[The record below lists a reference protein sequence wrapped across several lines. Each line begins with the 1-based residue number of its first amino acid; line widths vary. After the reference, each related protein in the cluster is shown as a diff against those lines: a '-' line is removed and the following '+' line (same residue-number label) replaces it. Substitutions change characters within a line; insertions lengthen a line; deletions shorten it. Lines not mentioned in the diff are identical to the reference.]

1 MLCFVVVVFC
11 LALECGVSL
20 HVALAAV
27 RGGALLMQNWIHE
40 RAVYVALHAML
51 YAGRLARM
59 TASARQVEGWRI
71 KATPSADGGEGG
83 NGGGGVG
90 RRKKGSSQHI
100 ILLVVLFLCAQE
112 DTTRYIIILIYLLFI
127 YIYSSKYKENARSE
141 LIRYIYAIYSIYGCK
156 PLLAPLF
163 FFRLPITSA

>member
-20 HVALAAV
+20 LVALAAV

-100 ILLVVLFLCAQE
+100 ILLVVLFLFAQE

-127 YIYSSKYKENARSE
+127 YIYIVVNIKKMHEASSSGIYMLYTVYMGVN
-141 LIRYIYAIYSIYGCK
+141 RYWRHY
-156 PLLAPLF
+156 F
-163 FFRLPITSA
+163 FFAYP